1 MKPEATPS
9 SARGEAADTSAAER
23 REHRR
28 IGVACAGELLLG
40 PLRFPC
46 AIVDVSAGGAQLSL
60 GETIAPLSPATLR
73 IVNVGALHCRVVWNK
88 GGRTGVRFLHDSNWV
103 KSRLADL
110 LVPA

>member
-1 MKPEATPS
+1 MSPDNGSPRSDEATAS
-9 SARGEAADTSAAER
+9 MIER

-28 IGVACAGELLLG
+28 VGIDRAGELLLG

-88 GGRTGVRFLHDSNWV
+88 GGRTGVRFLHDVNWV
-103 KSRLADL
+103 RSRLADL
-110 LVPA
+110 LSQP

>member
-1 MKPEATPS
+1 MTADATTTRPS
-9 SARGEAADTSAAER
+9 DGAAEKADR

-28 IGVACAGELLLG
+28 VATNRAGELLLG

-46 AIVDVSAGGAQLSL
+46 AVLDVSDGGAQLSL

-88 GGRTGVRFLHDSNWV
+88 GGRTGVRFLHDANWV
-103 KSRLADL
+103 RSRLGEL
-110 LVPA
+110 LAPA

>member
-1 MKPEATPS
+1 MSPDSS
-9 SARGEAADTSAAER
+9 SAHADTETAGPAER

-28 IGVACAGELLLG
+28 VGVERAGELLLG

-46 AIVDVSAGGAQLSL
+46 AIIDLSAGGAQLSL

-88 GGRTGVRFLHDSNWV
+88 AGRTGVRFLHEPNWV
-103 KSRLADL
+103 RSRLAEL
-110 LVPA
+110 LAPA